1 MKRQYN
7 NAHSGDRFRLGI
19 ECVIMVGSSHLKDQ
33 NMAINQITE
42 ILPASRMA
50 NVRYAI
56 RDLAV
61 VADDVAREG
70 HKILYLNIGDPCKY
84 DFPTPPHMIE
94 AVLKAMVDGH
104 NGYADSL
111 GIKPAINAI
120 HREAESKGFHDIQS
134 IFIGYGS
141 GEVIDSCITAL
152 LNPGDNVLTPRPEYP
167 LYGAIM
173 GKLDCPVNA
182 YDLDEDN
189 DWQPDVADIERKL
202 DSRTRAILLINPN
215 NPTGAVYSK
224 QTLEKILELARRHGL
239 VIFADEIYE
248 KLIFD
253 PGEKHISIATLAT
266 DVPIVT
272 FNGLSKAYLVPGW
285 RIGWAIATGPRE
297 VLHPYMEAVH
307 RLLRARLSAPHPF
320 QHAIR
325 PALEGPQD
333 HLVEVLRKLKRRAD
347 ITIEWAKRTPR
358 VKLVAPKGA
367 FYAHPSLEIPEDD
380 LTFVTDLLKQKH
392 VLVVH
397 GSGFGEKPG
406 TRHIRIVFL
415 PQEPVLSAAYEAMTD
430 FMRERYK

>member
-1 MKRQYN
+1 
-7 NAHSGDRFRLGI
+7 
-19 ECVIMVGSSHLKDQ
+19 MVTKAVAEV
-33 NMAINQITE
+33 MA
-42 ILPASRMA
+42 ASRMI

-56 RDLAV
+56 RDLTV
-61 VADDVAREG
+61 VAEEVAREG
-70 HKILYLNIGDPCKY
+70 HQILYLNIGDPCKY
-84 DFPTPPHMIE
+84 DFHTPPHMIE

-104 NGYADSL
+104 NGYAHSL
-111 GIKPAINAI
+111 GLPEAVEAIR
-120 HREAESKGFHDIQS
+120 HEAERNGFRDIQS

-141 GEVIDSCITAL
+141 GEVIDSCLTAL
-152 LNPGDNVLTPRPEYP
+152 LNPGDNVLTPSPEYP

-173 GKLDCPVNA
+173 GKLDCPINA
-182 YDLDEDN
+182 YELDEDN
-189 DWQPDVADIERKL
+189 GWEPDVQDMARKINA
-202 DSRTRAILLINPN
+202 RTRGILLITPN

-224 QTLEKILELARRHGL
+224 RTLEKILELAREHGL
-239 VIFADEIYE
+239 IIFADEIYD

-253 PGEKHISIATLAT
+253 PDEKHVSVATLAT

-285 RIGWAIATGPRE
+285 RIGWAIATGPHA

-320 QHAIR
+320 QYAIK

-333 HLVEVLRKLKRRAD
+333 HLEVVRRKLKRRAD
-347 ITIEWAKRTPR
+347 LTAEWAKRTPHVR
-358 VKLVAPKGA
+358 LVAPKGA
-367 FYAHPSLEIPEDD
+367 FYAYPTLKIPEDD
-380 LTFVTDLLKQKH
+380 LTFVTELLKQKY

-415 PQEPVLSAAYEAMTD
+415 PPEPVLGSAYEAMTE
-430 FMRERYK
+430 FIRERY

>member
-1 MKRQYN
+1 
-7 NAHSGDRFRLGI
+7 
-19 ECVIMVGSSHLKDQ
+19 MVTKAVAEV
-33 NMAINQITE
+33 MA
-42 ILPASRMA
+42 ASRMI

-56 RDLAV
+56 RDLTV
-61 VADDVAREG
+61 VAEEVAREG
-70 HKILYLNIGDPCKY
+70 HQILYLNIGDPCKY
-84 DFPTPPHMIE
+84 DFHTPPHMIE

-104 NGYADSL
+104 NGYGHSL
-111 GIKPAINAI
+111 GLPSAVEAIR
-120 HREAESKGFHDIQS
+120 HEAERNGFRDIQS

-141 GEVIDSCITAL
+141 GEVIDSCLTAL
-152 LNPGDNVLTPRPEYP
+152 LNPGDNVLTPSPEYP

-173 GKLDCPVNA
+173 GKLDCPINA
-182 YDLDEDN
+182 YELDEDN
-189 DWQPDVADIERKL
+189 GWQPDVEDIARKINA
-202 DSRTRAILLINPN
+202 RTRGILLITPN
-215 NPTGAVYSK
+215 NPTGAVYSRR
-224 QTLEKILELARRHGL
+224 TLEKILELAREHGL
-239 VIFADEIYE
+239 IIFADEIYD

-253 PGEKHISIATLAT
+253 PDEKHVSIATMAT

-285 RIGWAIATGPRE
+285 RIGWAIATGPHA

-320 QHAIR
+320 QYAIK

-333 HLVEVLRKLKRRAD
+333 HLDVVRRKLKRRAD
-347 ITIEWAKRTPR
+347 LTVEWAKRTPH

-367 FYAHPSLEIPEDD
+367 FYAYPTLKIPEDD
-380 LTFVTDLLKQKH
+380 LTFVTDLLKQKY

-415 PQEPVLSAAYEAMTD
+415 PPEPVLSSAYEAMTE
-430 FMRERYK
+430 FIRERYK

>member
-1 MKRQYN
+1 
-7 NAHSGDRFRLGI
+7 
-19 ECVIMVGSSHLKDQ
+19 
-33 NMAINQITE
+33 MA
-42 ILPASRMA
+42 ASRMM

-61 VADDVAREG
+61 AAEEVAREG
-70 HKILYLNIGDPCKY
+70 HEILYLNIGDPCKF
-84 DFPTPPHMIE
+84 DFHTPPHMIE

-111 GIKPAINAI
+111 GIKPAVEAI
-120 HREAESKGFHDIQS
+120 RHQAERDGFREIQS
-134 IFIGYGS
+134 VFVGIGS
-141 GEVIDSCITAL
+141 GEVIDTCLTAL
-152 LNPGDNVLTPRPEYP
+152 LNPGDNVLTPSPEYP

-173 GKLDCPVNA
+173 AKLDCPVNA
-182 YDLDEDN
+182 YELDEDN
-189 DWQPDVADIERKL
+189 EWEPDVADMERKIN
-202 DSRTRAILLINPN
+202 SRTRAILLITPN

-224 QTLEKILELARRHGL
+224 RTLEKILELARRHNL
-239 VIFADEIYE
+239 IIFADEIYD

-253 PGEKHISIATLAT
+253 PTEKHVSVATLAT

-272 FNGLSKAYLVPGW
+272 FNGLSKSDLVPGW

-297 VLHPYMEAVH
+297 TVRPYMEAVH

-320 QHAIR
+320 QHAIK

-333 HLVEVLRKLKRRAD
+333 HLEQMLRKLKRRAELTVD
-347 ITIEWAKRTPR
+347 WAKRTPH
-358 VKLVAPKGA
+358 VKLVPPKGA

-406 TRHIRIVFL
+406 TRHMRIVFL
-415 PQEPVLSAAYEAMTD
+415 PPEPVLSEAYDAITD
-430 FMRERYK
+430 FMKQRYQ

>member
-1 MKRQYN
+1 
-7 NAHSGDRFRLGI
+7 
-19 ECVIMVGSSHLKDQ
+19 
-33 NMAINQITE
+33 MATQE
-42 ILPASRMA
+42 VSKVLAASRMV

-61 VADDVAREG
+61 VADEVAREG

-94 AVLKAMVDGH
+94 AVVKAMVDGH
-104 NGYADSL
+104 NGYAESL
-111 GIKPAINAI
+111 GIKPAIEAI
-120 HREAESKGFHDIQS
+120 HGEAERNGFREIQS
-134 IFIGYGS
+134 IFVGIGS
-141 GEVIDSCITAL
+141 GEVIDTCLTAL
-152 LNPGDNVLTPRPEYP
+152 LNPGDNVLTPSPEYP

-173 GKLDCPVNA
+173 AKLDCPANA
-182 YDLDEDN
+182 YDLDEAN
-189 DWQPDVADIERKL
+189 EWQPDVADIERKIN
-202 DSRTRAILLINPN
+202 SRTKAILLINPN

-224 QTLEKILELARRHGL
+224 RTLERVLELARRHGL
-239 VIFADEIYE
+239 IVFADEIYD

-253 PGEKHISIATLAT
+253 PGARHISIATLAQ

-272 FNGLSKAYLVPGW
+272 FNGLSKSYLVPGW

-325 PALEGPQD
+325 AALEGPQD
-333 HLVEVLRKLKRRAD
+333 HLIEVCTKLRRRAEL
-347 ITIEWAKRTPR
+347 TVEWAKRTPR

-367 FYAHPSLEIPEDD
+367 FYAHPSLDIPEDD
-380 LTFVTDLLKQKH
+380 LAFVTDLLKQKH

-406 TRHIRIVFL
+406 TRHMRIVFL
-415 PQEPVLSAAYEAMTD
+415 PQEPVLSTAYEAMSE
-430 FMRERYK
+430 FMQERYR